1 MTLNLATLYESV
13 AAAIPDRLAL
23 VCGDRRLSFSE
34 LDERANALAHHL
46 KSAGVEPHQHVGL
59 HMLNGVEFVEALLA
73 CLKIRAVPIN
83 INYRYTDHEL
93 HYLYNDA
100 DLVAIIIE
108 QEFTPAA
115 AGLAVRCP
123 KLRHAVV
130 VASPAS
136 DSAATPVTWPDQV
149 GVIGYDEALAAQPA
163 TAPMV
168 AERTA
173 DDHYVLYTGGTTGM
187 PKGVVWRHED
197 FYFAALNGG
206 NHYGPPHRTAE
217 DLAAAAAGGAALNYL
232 ITAPLMHGAASYT
245 LFASLLGG
253 SPVILMRRYDPVET
267 LRLIEKERAIV
278 VTVVGDA
285 IARPLVDAIRE
296 HGAEYDLSSMK
307 VLGSGGA
314 LLSRSVQEEAVAL
327 IPGLYINDGF
337 GASESGVDGKLQVGP
352 DGVMRL
358 APNPRVAVVDE
369 RLQPLTPGSP
379 DIGLI
384 ARTGHV
390 PLGYY
395 NDPEK
400 TARTFPV
407 IDGVRWAVL
416 GDMARVEEDG
426 STILLGRGSGCI
438 NTGGEKVFPEE
449 VEQALKS
456 HPAVMDVL
464 VAGVPDTRFGE
475 RVGAVVE
482 MRDGVAAPDVEELR
496 AHCRTQI
503 AGYKVPASL
512 VVVDHVVR
520 SPSGKADYRWAKRV
534 LSGETN

>member
-13 AAAIPDRLAL
+13 AAAIPDRPAL
-23 VCGDRRLSFSE
+23 VCGDRRLSHSQ

-46 KSAGVEPHQHVGL
+46 QSAGVGPHEHVGL
-59 HMLNGVEFVEALLA
+59 HMLNGTEFVEALLA
-73 CLKIRAVPIN
+73 CLKIRAVPVN

-93 HYLYNDA
+93 RYLYDDA
-100 DLVAIIIE
+100 DLVALVIE
-108 QEFTPAA
+108 EEFVPAA
-115 AGLAVRCP
+115 AGPADACP

-130 VASPAS
+130 VGDPART
-136 DSAATPVTWPDQV
+136 AWPDRV
-149 GVIGYDEALAAQPA
+149 GVVGYEEALAGRPR
-163 TAPMV
+163 TAPM
-168 AERTA
+168 ADERTA
-173 DDHYVLYTGGTTGM
+173 DDHYVIYTGGTTGM

-206 NHYGPPHRTAE
+206 NHYGPPYRTAE
-217 DLAAAAAGGAALNYL
+217 ELAAAAVGGDALNYL
-232 ITAPLMHGAASYT
+232 ITAPLMHGAAAYT
-245 LFASLLGG
+245 LFSGLLGG
-253 SPVILMRRYDPVET
+253 SPVILMRRYDPIET
-267 LRLIEKERAIV
+267 LRLIERERAIV

-314 LLSRSVQEEAVAL
+314 LLSRPVQEEAAAL
-327 IPGLYINDGF
+327 IPGLYITDGF
-337 GASESGVDGKLQVGP
+337 GASESGVDGRLQVGP
-352 DGVMRL
+352 DGLMRL
-358 APNPRVAVVDE
+358 AANPRVSVIDE
-369 RLQPLTPGSP
+369 RFRPITPGSP

-395 NDPEK
+395 NDPGK
-400 TARTFPV
+400 TAKTFPV

-416 GDMARVEEDG
+416 GDMARVEADG
-426 STILLGRGSGCI
+426 TTVLLGRGSGCI
-438 NTGGEKVFPEE
+438 NSGGEKVFPEE

-456 HPAVMDVL
+456 HPAVMDAL
-464 VAGVPDTRFGE
+464 VAGVPDPRFGE

-482 MRDGVAAPDVEELR
+482 MRAGVAAPDAEELR
-496 AHCRTQI
+496 THCRGRI
-503 AGYKVPASL
+503 AGYKVPAAL
-512 VVVDHVVR
+512 VVVDEVVR

-534 LSGETN
+534 LAGETP